1 MSLKTIKIEPE
12 HLKVSNRKSKK
23 KVPIL
28 SINEP
33 NLRQALLNKLIQRR
47 KTQKKSMVL
56 PVNEGG
62 FDDADNVKEN
72 ICQPNLNDSKPVVNI
87 QPVEIVNI
95 VNPDKP
101 YGVLKNGTKPT
112 FKEWSLNNR
121 DLNVQ
126 VCESFSEKVSEPD
139 LEPILEPV
147 LKSFSEPVG
156 SVPFTE
162 ERSESLP
169 ITKKIRVGKNKRTKS
184 VDVLIENIHTR
195 KLNKDKFQLLKKTN
209 ISTIKNYLKNRQ
221 LIKVGSNAPN
231 TLMRYMY
238 ENIKECGDVINDNK
252 TNLLHNFT
260 KDTN

>member
-47 KTQKKSMVL
+47 KTQKKSVVL
-56 PVNEGG
+56 PVNEGT
-62 FDDADNVKEN
+62 FDDVDKPQSVS
-72 ICQPNLNDSKPVVNI
+72 DSLCESVPVLKPV
-87 QPVEIVNI
+87 QPIEIVNI

-121 DLNVQ
+121 DSNTIACEPVRQPIEILTEENVKVFDSVSNGLDSVT
-126 VCESFSEKVSEPD
+126 VCE
-139 LEPILEPV
+139 PV
-147 LKSFSEPVG
+147 PV
-156 SVPFTE
+156 
-162 ERSESLP
+162 P

-184 VDVLIENIHTR
+184 VDVLIENLHTR

-252 TNLLHNFT
+252 SNLLHNFT
-260 KDTN
+260 KDTF

>member
-47 KTQKKSMVL
+47 KTQKKSLVL
-56 PVNEGG
+56 PVNEGT
-62 FDDADNVKEN
+62 FDDADKPNESIGEPVPVPPISNNV
-72 ICQPNLNDSKPVVNI
+72 QPI
-87 QPVEIVNI
+87 EIVNI

-112 FKEWSLNNR
+112 FKEWNLNNKETQ
-121 DLNVQ
+121 N
-126 VCESFSEKVSEPD
+126 C
-139 LEPILEPV
+139 EPV
-147 LKSFSEPVG
+147 SITVPEVIEYDQPCIKPITEIEGEPVTEV
-156 SVPFTE
+156 VPPVV
-162 ERSESLP
+162 P
-169 ITKKIRVGKNKRTKS
+169 ITKKIKVGKNKRTKS
-184 VDVLIENIHTR
+184 VDILIENIHTR
-195 KLNKDKFQLLKKTN
+195 KLNKEKFQLLKKTN

-252 TNLLHNFT
+252 TNLIHNFT
-260 KDTN
+260 KDTF

>member
-47 KTQKKSMVL
+47 KTQKKSVVL
-56 PVNEGG
+56 PVNEGN
-62 FDDADNVKEN
+62 FDDVDKPDSVTILTPEN
-72 ICQPNLNDSKPVVNI
+72 ISPVQPI
-87 QPVEIVNI
+87 EIVNI

-112 FKEWSLNNR
+112 FKEWSLTNKELNPVSIIEVKEPMVLENN
-121 DLNVQ
+121 
-126 VCESFSEKVSEPD
+126 PI
-139 LEPILEPV
+139 EPIEKTV
-147 LKSFSEPVG
+147 
-156 SVPFTE
+156 
-162 ERSESLP
+162 
-169 ITKKIRVGKNKRTKS
+169 IKKIKVGKNKRTKS
-184 VDVLIENIHTR
+184 VDVLIENINTR
-195 KLNKDKFQLLKKTN
+195 KINKEKLNLLKKTN

-238 ENIKECGDVINDNK
+238 ENVKVCGDVINENK
-252 TNLLHNFT
+252 SNLIHNFT
-260 KDTN
+260 KDTIS

>member
-47 KTQKKSMVL
+47 KTQKKSVNL
-56 PVNEGG
+56 PVNEGS
-62 FDDADNVKEN
+62 FDDIDKPETTSTTNS
-72 ICQPNLNDSKPVVNI
+72 LNQNCVKPV

-112 FKEWSLNNR
+112 FKEWSLNKEIQSR
-121 DLNVQ
+121 ESTPLSVDKEQFSELK
-126 VCESFSEKVSEPD
+126 VCEPVAVSIEDVP
-139 LEPILEPV
+139 EPV
-147 LKSFSEPVG
+147 AV
-156 SVPFTE
+156 
-162 ERSESLP
+162 P
-169 ITKKIRVGKNKRTKS
+169 ITKKIKVGKNKRTKS
-184 VDVLIENIHTR
+184 VDVLIENLNTR

-231 TLMRYMY
+231 TLIRYMY
-238 ENIKECGDVINDNK
+238 ENIKECGDVINENK
-252 TNLLHNFT
+252 TNLIHNFT
-260 KDTN
+260 KDTI

>member
-47 KTQKKSMVL
+47 KTQKKSVNL
-56 PVNEGG
+56 PVNEGS
-62 FDDADNVKEN
+62 FDDVDSPSVTSTSNISLKEK
-72 ICQPNLNDSKPVVNI
+72 CV

-112 FKEWSLNNR
+112 FKEWSLNK
-121 DLNVQ
+121 DLQSLEPKPIPIPIPVDNQSVEVK
-126 VCESFSEKVSEPD
+126 VCE
-139 LEPILEPV
+139 PIAVEVFEELPV
-147 LKSFSEPVG
+147 AKHA
-156 SVPFTE
+156 
-162 ERSESLP
+162 
-169 ITKKIRVGKNKRTKS
+169 TKKIKVGKNKRTKS
-184 VDVLIENIHTR
+184 VDVLIENLNTR
-195 KLNKDKFQLLKKTN
+195 KLNKEKFQLLKKTN

-238 ENIKECGDVINDNK
+238 ENIKECGDVINENK
-252 TNLLHNFT
+252 TNLIHNFT
-260 KDTN
+260 KDTI

>member
-12 HLKVSNRKSKK
+12 HLKVSNKKSKK
-23 KVPIL
+23 KVPVL

-47 KTQKKSMVL
+47 KTQKKSVVL

-62 FDDADNVKEN
+62 FDDVKPETN
-72 ICQPNLNDSKPVVNI
+72 CPEVQVQTVQLVQPV

-112 FKEWSLNNR
+112 FKEWSLNNKCEPVS
-121 DLNVQ
+121 LNEKVEPVPVPVLQVSEMQICDEPFSEQVPVQ
-126 VCESFSEKVSEPD
+126 V
-139 LEPILEPV
+139 PV
-147 LKSFSEPVG
+147 
-156 SVPFTE
+156 
-162 ERSESLP
+162 
-169 ITKKIRVGKNKRTKS
+169 TKKIKVGKNKRTKS
-184 VDVLIENIHTR
+184 VDVLIENLHTR

-231 TLMRYMY
+231 TLIRYMY
-238 ENIKECGDVINDNK
+238 ENIKECGDVVNENK
-252 TNLLHNFT
+252 TNLIHNFT
-260 KDTN
+260 KDTI

>member
-47 KTQKKSMVL
+47 KTQKKSVNL
-56 PVNEGG
+56 PVNEGS
-62 FDDADNVKEN
+62 FDEVDSPSVTNTISLKEK
-72 ICQPNLNDSKPVVNI
+72 CV

-112 FKEWSLNNR
+112 FKEWNLNKDLQSLEPKPIPVPVDNQSFE
-121 DLNVQ
+121 VK
-126 VCESFSEKVSEPD
+126 VCE
-139 LEPILEPV
+139 PIAVEVVEELPV
-147 LKSFSEPVG
+147 AKHA
-156 SVPFTE
+156 
-162 ERSESLP
+162 
-169 ITKKIRVGKNKRTKS
+169 TKKIKVGKNKRTKS
-184 VDVLIENIHTR
+184 VDVLIENLNTR
-195 KLNKDKFQLLKKTN
+195 KLNKEKFQLLKKTN

-238 ENIKECGDVINDNK
+238 ENIKECGDVINENK
-252 TNLLHNFT
+252 TNLIHNFT
-260 KDTN
+260 KDTI

>member
-23 KVPIL
+23 KVPVL

-62 FDDADNVKEN
+62 FDDVPKPSPAEPTLQSEQEPV
-72 ICQPNLNDSKPVVNI
+72 KPV
-87 QPVEIVNI
+87 QPIEIVNI

-101 YGVLKNGTKPT
+101 YGVLKNGNKPT
-112 FKEWSLNNR
+112 FKEWSLNNKECQPVPV
-121 DLNVQ
+121 LVTETCQ
-126 VCESFSEKVSEPD
+126 PIPVPVCEPEP
-139 LEPILEPV
+139 EPV
-147 LKSFSEPVG
+147 
-156 SVPFTE
+156 
-162 ERSESLP
+162 P
-169 ITKKIRVGKNKRTKS
+169 ITKKIKVGKNKRTKS

-209 ISTIKNYLKNRQ
+209 ITTIKNYLKNRQ

-231 TLMRYMY
+231 TLIRYMY

-252 TNLLHNFT
+252 NNLIHNFT
-260 KDTN
+260 TDTN

>member
-47 KTQKKSMVL
+47 KTQKKSVNL
-56 PVNEGG
+56 PVNEGS
-62 FDDADNVKEN
+62 FDDVDSPSVTSTTN
-72 ICQPNLNDSKPVVNI
+72 ISLNEKCV

-112 FKEWSLNNR
+112 FKEWSLNK
-121 DLNVQ
+121 DLQ
-126 VCESFSEKVSEPD
+126 S
-139 LEPILEPV
+139 LEPIPIPVDKQSSELTVCEPIAV
-147 LKSFSEPVG
+147 EVVEELPVAKH
-156 SVPFTE
+156 V
-162 ERSESLP
+162 
-169 ITKKIRVGKNKRTKS
+169 TKKIKVGKNKRTKS
-184 VDVLIENIHTR
+184 VDVLIENLNTR
-195 KLNKDKFQLLKKTN
+195 KLNKEKFQLLKKTN

-238 ENIKECGDVINDNK
+238 ENIKECGDVINENK
-252 TNLLHNFT
+252 TNLIHNFT
-260 KDTN
+260 KDTI

>member
-47 KTQKKSMVL
+47 KTQKKSVNL
-56 PVNEGG
+56 PVNEGS
-62 FDDADNVKEN
+62 FDDVDSPSVTSTSTTN
-72 ICQPNLNDSKPVVNI
+72 ISLNEKCV

-112 FKEWSLNNR
+112 FKEWNLNK
-121 DLNVQ
+121 DLQSREPIPMTTHVPLDKQ
-126 VCESFSEKVSEPD
+126 SSELTVCE
-139 LEPILEPV
+139 PIAVEVEVVELPV
-147 LKSFSEPVG
+147 AK
-156 SVPFTE
+156 
-162 ERSESLP
+162 P
-169 ITKKIRVGKNKRTKS
+169 ITKKIKVGKNKRTKS
-184 VDVLIENIHTR
+184 VDVLIENLNTR
-195 KLNKDKFQLLKKTN
+195 KLNKEKFQLLKKTN

-238 ENIKECGDVINDNK
+238 ENIKECGDVINENK
-252 TNLLHNFT
+252 TNLIHNFT
-260 KDTN
+260 KDTI